1 MGYTW
6 SFDRYADMWDNEEY
20 DTAEECFNAAKE
32 EGKLDECQTV
42 VYIGECVPYIP
53 EADCTDILDR
63 LQEQAG
69 EMCGDIGGDWC
80 AYDWHKKE
88 ELEELNNSLTN
99 IVCDWLKKYGYYPGF
114 SSIQNIKEY
123 RL

>member
-6 SFDRYADMWDNEEY
+6 SFDRYADIWGNDEY

-32 EGKLDECQTV
+32 EAKLDECQTV

-53 EADCTDILDR
+53 EVDCTDILDR
-63 LQEQAG
+63 MQEQAG
-69 EMCGDIGGDWC
+69 EMCGDVGGDWC

-88 ELEELNNSLTN
+88 ELEELNDTLTSA
-99 IVCDWLKKYGYYPGF
+99 VRDWMKKYGYYPTCCN
-114 SSIQNIKEY
+114 IQNIKKY
-123 RL
+123 VI